1 MSFLGKVVL
10 ITGASSGIGAATAV
24 HLSELGASLALTGRN
39 LNNLQEVAD
48 KCKDPK
54 PFIVTGELT
63 NEVDVK
69 NILDST
75 IKHYGKLDVLINN
88 AGILES
94 GSIENTSMEQYD
106 RYVPFSKNDPLIKFN
121 LNLEK

>member
-1 MSFLGKVVL
+1 MSFLGKVIL
-10 ITGASSGIGAATAV
+10 ITGASSGIGAATAL

-54 PFIVTGELT
+54 PFIITGEIT
-63 NEVDVK
+63 NEADVK
-69 NILDST
+69 KILDST

-88 AGILES
+88 AGTLAS
-94 GSIENTSMEQYD
+94 GSIENTSLEQYD
-106 RYVPFSKNDPLIKFN
+106 RCVRN
-121 LNLEK
+121 